1 MIRKTLETARSS
13 ASEAKAAISQSV
25 EEARTALEAC
35 QADEVS
41 MKATEEEARALL
53 EQKNA
58 ALESRKAAV
67 QKEEEVCKE
76 AESAKEVAAA
86 DKQSLDEAKAE
97 LESIKNGTFQMLLD
111 GGWGDEEL
119 RDQCI
124 EAVCNYLQE
133 KGGDACKDGV
143 LLAALPKALSNPPT
157 SRGDFDA
164 IAVEAASNAFSER
177 ASALA
182 ERIALSEEQW
192 QDAHAEYLG
201 AWAIWDVA
209 RDQEKAASDE
219 RDEAETAHEKVI
231 VEKLLATSKVQDQD
245 AALATVLSQAT
256 LLESKV
262 QQLEQALVSLSQ
274 LEAGEDITADK
285 ENVENAMEVDKENN
299 GNIPSTSEHA
309 KLSSMAVDPQLPLA
323 VTA

>member
-13 ASEAKAAISQSV
+13 ASEAQTAISQSV

-35 QADEVS
+35 QANEVS
-41 MKATEEEARALL
+41 MKASEEEARALL
-53 EQKNA
+53 DEKNT
-58 ALESRKAAV
+58 ALESREAAV

-76 AESAKEVAAA
+76 AEAAKKVAAA
-86 DKQSLDEAKAE
+86 DKQSLEEAKAE
-97 LESIKNGTFQMLLD
+97 LESIKNGSFQMLLD

-133 KGGDACKDGV
+133 KGGDVV
-143 LLAALPKALSNPPT
+143 LLAALPKALSNPPAN
-157 SRGDFDA
+157 RGDFDA
-164 IAVEAASNAFSER
+164 IAVEAASNAFSEKM
-177 ASALA
+177 SALA
-182 ERIALSEEQW
+182 ERMASSEEQW
-192 QDAHAEYLG
+192 EDAQAEYLG
-201 AWAIWDVA
+201 AWAIQDVA
-209 RDQEKAASDE
+209 RDQEKTPAHE
-219 RDEAETAHEKVI
+219 RDEAESAHEKVI

-299 GNIPSTSEHA
+299 GNVPCTSENA

-323 VTA
+323 VSA